1 MEIYV
6 SSKAISVSFFLK
18 NLHKSE
24 LLLNKP
30 EEGIQHRV
38 DPLELG
44 DRLLVQKFL
53 VSGDGELITGS
64 SG

>member
-24 LLLNKP
+24 LLLKKP